1 MLLLVANGEHGLG
14 IGDDE
19 VGRRL
24 CSLQSGKSGA
34 YITIATL
41 LMTDERDADDP
52 TTSLKAKDEFE
63 TRLKNC
69 PEPFI

>member
-1 MLLLVANGEHGLG
+1 MLMLVANGEHGLG

-41 LMTDERDADDP
+41 LMTDERDP